1 MGPSGGGTNP
11 ITENGVRG
19 DTRLRRGETQK
30 KEHSELGKNG
40 HGEGMDRLE
49 RGTKAQDGESEQARR
64 PGRKAER

>member
-1 MGPSGGGTNP
+1 M
-11 ITENGVRG
+11 TENGVRG
-19 DTRLRRGETQK
+19 DTRPRRGETQK
-30 KEHSELGKNG
+30 KGYSELGRNI